1 MDLSNIKL
9 PLAAV
14 AIIVAQAFGII
25 WYVAQL
31 DSTVGQLEAS
41 VEYIGEMQDEI
52 KELHETQAIMENEMR
67 TIMSDHGGFAD
78 ALRDL
83 NASGLLP
90 SGERREYGGYGN

>member
-14 AIIVAQAFGII
+14 ALIIAQAFGII

-41 VEYIGEMQDEI
+41 VEHIEEMQDEI
-52 KELHETQAIMENEMR
+52 KDLQENRAVMENEMR

-78 ALRDL
+78 VLRDL

-90 SGERREYGGYGN
+90 SGERREYGGYGK

>member
-9 PLAAV
+9 PIAAV
-14 AIIVAQAFGII
+14 ALIIAQAFGII

-31 DSTVGQLEAS
+31 DSTVGQLEVS

-52 KELHETQAIMENEMR
+52 KELQENQAVMENEMR
-67 TIMSDHGGFAD
+67 TIMSDHNGFAD
-78 ALRDL
+78 VLRNL

>member
-1 MDLSNIKL
+1 MDFSNIKL

-14 AIIVAQAFGII
+14 AIIIAQAFGII

-41 VEYIGEMQDEI
+41 VENIGEMQDEI
-52 KELHETQAIMENEMR
+52 KELQEMQAVIENEMR

-78 ALRDL
+78 ALKDL
-83 NASGLLP
+83 SASGLLP

>member
-9 PLAAV
+9 PIAAV
-14 AIIVAQAFGII
+14 ALIIAQAFGII

-41 VEYIGEMQDEI
+41 VEYIEEMQDEI
-52 KELHETQAIMENEMR
+52 KELQEMQAVIENEMR

-78 ALRDL
+78 ALKDL
-83 NASGLLP
+83 SASGLLP

>member
-14 AIIVAQAFGII
+14 ALIIAQAFGII

-41 VEYIGEMQDEI
+41 V
-52 KELHETQAIMENEMR
+52 
-67 TIMSDHGGFAD
+67 
-78 ALRDL
+78 
-83 NASGLLP
+83 
-90 SGERREYGGYGN
+90 